1 MSKLSALRVAAV
13 AGFLGVALGA
23 FGAHGFQAILKEN
36 GTRDIYQTAVLY
48 HLVHALALLFL
59 STRPAIRRIGFYAF
73 LLGIVLFSGSL
84 YLLALTNQKWL
95 GMVTPFGGVG
105 FLVGWGC
112 LALTRSEAPE
122 PPK

>member
-1 MSKLSALRVAAV
+1 MSKLSALRIAAV

-36 GTRDIYQTAVLY
+36 GTRDIYQTAVFY

-59 STRPAIRRIGFYAF
+59 STRLVIRRVGFYSF

-84 YLLALTNQKWL
+84 YVLALTNQKWL

-112 LALTRSEAPE
+112 LALTRADASE